1 MCDQVRRR
9 GQDVAGGTV
18 VALEPN
24 DLGAWKVVLEAQD
37 VVDLRAAP
45 AIDRLVVVAD
55 AADVFGGCHRCRL
68 RDASSFVIP
77 GRTGRWEPGI
87 HNRALAFIISI
98 GGTGQP
104 LRGFRNDGG

>member
-45 AIDRLVVVAD
+45 AIDRLVVIPD
-55 AADVFGGCHRCRL
+55 AADVFGGRRGCSDLLPLPACGEMVGVRGTLRGNRYWGWLPLTRL
-68 RDASSFVIP
+68 
-77 GRTGRWEPGI
+77 
-87 HNRALAFIISI
+87 ALARKCAAEFA
-98 GGTGQP
+98 
-104 LRGFRNDGG
+104 D